1 MPKINKADLNG
12 TLTVVG
18 KVIANDLKINED
30 NNNEVAL
37 RVKYSRTTIFVFES
51 SPTMVKR
58 LQKYKVDDV
67 IQISGIFIAEWFPG
81 QRRSALPII
90 TKVIS
95 AKKLGLLKS

>member
-1 MPKINKADLNG
+1 MPEEKIDMPKINKADLNG

-67 IQISGIFIAEWFPG
+67 IQISGIFIAE
-81 QRRSALPII
+81 
-90 TKVIS
+90 
-95 AKKLGLLKS
+95 